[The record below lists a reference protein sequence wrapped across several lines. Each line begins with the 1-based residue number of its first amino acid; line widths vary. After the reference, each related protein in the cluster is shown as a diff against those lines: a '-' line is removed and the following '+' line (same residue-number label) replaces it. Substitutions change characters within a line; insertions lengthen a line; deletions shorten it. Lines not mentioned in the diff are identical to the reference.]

1 MLPLL
6 LNGLILGWSV
16 SWPPGPVN
24 AEMIRRGLLP
34 KKQGGG
40 FWPAWVIGIGAC
52 CGDFLWAFA
61 VSLGAGAVLGSPS
74 IRRTLAVV
82 SLVLLFLLAFIFARS
97 AWRIFRTH
105 RSDDVAPAPTQTR
118 RGGLLLGF
126 FFAVSSPWNL
136 GFWLAVVGSQ
146 SIGSGGMRQSIALA
160 VAVVLGAL
168 TWTLVLCVA
177 VKLGARA
184 FSRPGW
190 QVFTQALTASV
201 MVWFAVRLLLHFP

>member
-1 MLPLL
+1 
-6 LNGLILGWSV
+6 
-16 SWPPGPVN
+16 
-24 AEMIRRGLLP
+24 MIRRGLLP

-74 IRRTLAVV
+74 IRRILAVV
-82 SLVLLFLLAFIFARS
+82 SLALLFLLAFIFVRS
-97 AWRIFRTH
+97 AWRTFRTH
-105 RSDDVAPAPTQTR
+105 RSSDATAPASQTK

-126 FFAVSSPWNL
+126 FFAVTSPWNL

-177 VKLGARA
+177 VKFGARA

-190 QVFTQALTASV
+190 QVLTQALTAFV